1 MEDGTLREHNVSGV
15 ICDRRVRVPVRGKM
29 YEMIVR
35 PAKLYGLETVALIK
49 RQAQLEVAEL
59 RML

>member
-1 MEDGTLREHNVSGV
+1 MSGV
-15 ICDRRVRVPVRGKM
+15 ICDRRVKVPVRWKM
-29 YEMIVR
+29 YEMVVR

-49 RQAQLEVAEL
+49 RLEPQLEVAEL

>member
-1 MEDGTLREHNVSGV
+1 MREHNVSGV
-15 ICDRRVRVPVRGKM
+15 ICDRRVRVPDRGKM
-29 YEMIVR
+29 YEMVMR
-35 PAKLYGLETVALIK
+35 PAKLYGLVTVALIK